1 MRKKIIESF
10 KQPFYKKNLMDF
22 FIGSIFM
29 FFPIVNFISLG
40 YIAEK
45 LKSGLTLEKKNIKWD
60 ENFKNLFKSGLNL
73 FILIIGYLLIPSLFF
88 FLGVFLISIIPSGGE
103 ILSLFL
109 FRGLILIVFS
119 TLIFLIAIYFLLFGI
134 CIYLEENSLKRGFD
148 LKEIIEKIFLIPKE
162 YTIIYVLVV
171 GILMTSIVILTLL
184 LNWVTGLLFSG
195 FLLFYDLLVIS
206 NLLIKFYPRKS
217 VEVRLPF

>member
-60 ENFKNLFKSGLNL
+60 ENFKNLFKSGLSL
-73 FILIIGYLLIPSLFF
+73 FILIMGYLLIPSLFF
-88 FLGVFLISIIPSGGE
+88 FLGVFLISIPSGGE

-134 CIYLEENSLKRGFD
+134 CIYLEENSLKKGFD

-162 YTIIYVLVV
+162 YTIIYILVV
-171 GILMTSIVILTLL
+171 GVLMTSIVILTLL

-217 VEVRLPF
+217 VEIRLPF

>member
-1 MRKKIIESF
+1 MRSKIIESF
-10 KQPFYKKNLMDF
+10 KQPLYKKNLMNF
-22 FIGSIFM
+22 IIGSIFM
-29 FFPIVNFISLG
+29 FFPIINFISLG

-45 LKSGLTLEKKNIKWD
+45 LKSGITLEKKSIKWD
-60 ENFKNLFKSGLNL
+60 ENFKNLFKSGFNL
-73 FILIIGYLLIPSLFF
+73 FILIMGYLLIPLLFLS
-88 FLGVFLISIIPSGGE
+88 LGVFLIYISSGGE

-109 FRGLILIVFS
+109 FRGLILVIFS
-119 TLIFLIAIYFLLFGI
+119 TIIFLIAIYFLLFGI
-134 CIYLEENSLKRGFD
+134 CIYLEENSLKKGFD

-162 YTIIYVLVV
+162 YTIIYVIVV

-217 VEVRLPF
+217 IEVRLPF

>member
-73 FILIIGYLLIPSLFF
+73 FILIMGYLLIPSLFF
-88 FLGVFLISIIPSGGE
+88 FLGVFLISIPSGGE

>member
-45 LKSGLTLEKKNIKWD
+45 LKSGITLEKKNIKWD
-60 ENFKNLFKSGLNL
+60 ENFKNLFKSGLSL
-73 FILIIGYLLIPSLFF
+73 FILIMGYLLIPSLFF
-88 FLGVFLISIIPSGGE
+88 FLGVFLISIPSGGE

-134 CIYLEENSLKRGFD
+134 CIYLEENSLKKGFD

-162 YTIIYVLVV
+162 YTIIYILVV
-171 GILMTSIVILTLL
+171 GVLMTSIVILTLL

-217 VEVRLPF
+217 VEIRLPF

>member
-1 MRKKIIESF
+1 MRNKIIESF
-10 KQPFYKKNLMDF
+10 KQPLYKKNLMDF

-29 FFPIVNFISLG
+29 FFPIINLISLG

-45 LKSGLTLEKKNIKWD
+45 LKSGINLEKKNIKWD
-60 ENFKNLFKSGLNL
+60 ENFKNLFKSGFKL
-73 FILIIGYLLIPSLFF
+73 FILIMGYLLIPFLFL
-88 FLGVFLISIIPSGGE
+88 FLGVFFISIPSGGE

-109 FRGLILIVFS
+109 FRGLVLIIFS
-119 TLIFLIAIYFLLFGI
+119 TIIFLISIYFLLFGI
-134 CIYLEENSLKRGFD
+134 CIYLEENSFKKGFD

-162 YTIIYVLVV
+162 YTIIYFLIV
-171 GILMTSIVILTLL
+171 GILMSSIVILTLL

>member
-73 FILIIGYLLIPSLFF
+73 FILIMGYLLIPSLFF
-88 FLGVFLISIIPSGGE
+88 FLGVFLISIPSGGE

-134 CIYLEENSLKRGFD
+134 CIYLEENSLKKGFD

>member
-45 LKSGLTLEKKNIKWD
+45 LKSGITLEKKNIKWD
-60 ENFKNLFKSGLNL
+60 ENFKNLFKSGLSL
-73 FILIIGYLLIPSLFF
+73 FILIMGYLLIPSLFF
-88 FLGVFLISIIPSGGE
+88 FLGVFLISIPSGGE

>member
-73 FILIIGYLLIPSLFF
+73 FILIMGYLLIPSLFF
-88 FLGVFLISIIPSGGE
+88 FLGVLLISIPSGGE

>member
-60 ENFKNLFKSGLNL
+60 ENFKNLFKSGLSL
-73 FILIIGYLLIPSLFF
+73 FILIMGYLLIPSLFF
-88 FLGVFLISIIPSGGE
+88 FLGVFLISIPSGGE